1 MQRLST
7 NTLTAPTV
15 PGLRPTSI
23 TMAYTKH
30 YNHLGKRCAPPFQS
44 EPDSVPL
51 HKAQKQE
58 PKEDTEFPNS
68 EIQMIPS
75 QQLKRR
81 NRRQKYASLKRQN
94 AVDLEEGDE
103 RSVGQLARATEEGD
117 DEQADHTAG
126 AQAREV
132 EKSGNFVHPVR
143 PVHPG
148 LVDGDGLD
156 GMEVDGNAPAI
167 AAKTESA
174 SPNPYHTSYG
184 GNDDD
189 ERDLHILNWAI
200 NVPLPQDE
208 DESLEG
214 AATDDLAS
222 TDSYNETTSSDD
234 EQMIDPGAFATIPL
248 KYLDPLSGSLM
259 IDPVILPTSGRTV
272 EREST
277 EESLLED
284 PVDPWTKAPLKIED
298 MIPNATLK
306 AQIQVFKAKRTATPI
321 RPNQR
326 MLLALAAY
334 AKQGKKEREDVE
346 IGEASISAASHKKGV
361 YQDGDHVFAQQHVL
375 HYDGSDASSHAKT
388 GSCEEASDCGCH
400 VCRIAS
406 HLKEVR
412 RSDRSKLLEAQRA
425 ANATNAANAANANVN
440 AISRETSER
449 TPSTRSYND
458 NDHHSEPQPSLHY
471 DGSKASSHVKASSCK
486 EKLDCVCRTCH
497 ISGPSKKVRDDR
509 SKPLE
514 VKYSGINE
522 TVNETIIRLRPNLVQ
537 QKPQSRAQQPT
548 PADTS
553 AHNDSSLAD
562 ASGNEGSF
570 FSDES
575 YPDEDNAAHGSQNG
589 SGGQEAADAAAP
601 PGGDGSSSGSSNR
614 SPSQKSS
621 SSSSSEQSSSEDES
635 NRGENRCN
643 QWNGS
648 HESSCGEPVCY
659 NCHPEYAYESVPA
672 SSEPP
677 SLVQDDAPSDKDSS
691 PSEVHTESVAA
702 SSESAQESF
711 SEYENEQSIA
721 DDESS
726 SSEDPT
732 SSEIYAARH
741 NGSDGS
747 CGRSDCDDCHPGNVF
762 GRPAPSSSSSSG
774 LGEELTHVDRDYAP
788 QQVGRLDYGD
798 EDQTVED
805 AGAAAEAGVGENG
818 DGDAS
823 EHSSDEGE
831 EAADEGG
838 ETQQPAP
845 LAPGQGYVEVSR
857 AEQQQAELYFA
868 VSDGKVY
875 GDEE

>member
-1 MQRLST
+1 
-7 NTLTAPTV
+7 
-15 PGLRPTSI
+15 
-23 TMAYTKH
+23 MAHTKH
-30 YNHLGKRCAPPFQS
+30 FNHLGKRCAPPSQS
-44 EPDSVPL
+44 EPDSARP

-58 PKEDTEFPNS
+58 PEEDTEFPNS

-81 NRRQKYASLKRQN
+81 NRRRKRASLKLQD
-94 AVDLEEGDE
+94 AVNLDDSDE

-117 DEQADHTAG
+117 DELVDRSG
-126 AQAREV
+126 VAQAREV
-132 EKSGNFVHPVR
+132 EEDGHGIRR

-148 LVDGDGLD
+148 LVDGDGPD
-156 GMEVDGNAPAI
+156 AMQVDAGAPAI
-167 AAKTESA
+167 AAETESA
-174 SPNPYHTSYG
+174 SPQPYHTSYG

-208 DESLEG
+208 DESLEE

-222 TDSYNETTSSDD
+222 TDAYNETTSSED
-234 EQMIDPGAFATIPL
+234 ESKIDPGAFASIPL
-248 KYLDPLSGSLM
+248 KYLDPLSGNLM
-259 IDPVILPTSGRTV
+259 VDPVILPTSGRTV
-272 EREST
+272 ERESI

-284 PVDPWTKAPLKIED
+284 SVDPWTKAPLRLED
-298 MIPNATLK
+298 VIPNATLK
-306 AQIQVFKAKRTATPI
+306 AQLQVFKARRNATPI

-326 MLLALAAY
+326 MLLALADF
-334 AKQGKKEREDVE
+334 AKQAKKEGHD
-346 IGEASISAASHKKGV
+346 GESSEGSISPERRNNGV
-361 YQDGDHVFAQQHVL
+361 YQDGDHVSAQQHAL
-375 HYDGSDASSHAKT
+375 HYDGSEASSHAKT
-388 GSCEEASDCGCH
+388 GSCKEASDCGYR

-406 HLKEVR
+406 HLKEVH
-412 RSDRSKLLEAQRA
+412 RSDRRKLLEAKRA
-425 ANATNAANAANANVN
+425 ANAAKAANAANAANDNVN
-440 AISRETSER
+440 SISIETSER
-449 TPSTRSYND
+449 IPSTRSYD
-458 NDHHSEPQPSLHY
+458 DYDHHSEPQRSLHY
-471 DGSKASSHVKASSCK
+471 DGTEAESHAKAGSCK
-486 EKLDCVCRTCH
+486 ETSDCVCRTCR
-497 ISGPSKKVRDDR
+497 ISGPAKKVRDDK

-514 VKYSGINE
+514 VEYEIGIDE
-522 TVNETIIRLRPNLVQ
+522 TVNETIKRLRSNLAQ
-537 QKPQSRAQQPT
+537 HKPQRRRAQQPA
-548 PADTS
+548 PADAS
-553 AHNDSSLAD
+553 SHNDFSLAD
-562 ASGNEGSF
+562 VSGDKGSF

-575 YPDEDNAAHGSQNG
+575 YPDEDNAAHGSQDG

-601 PGGDGSSSGSSNR
+601 GGDGSPSGSSDK
-614 SPSQKSS
+614 SPSQKPT
-621 SSSSSEQSSSEDES
+621 SSSSSEQSSSEDDS

-677 SLVQDDAPSDKDSS
+677 SLVHDDSPSDKDSS

-747 CGRSDCDDCHPGNVF
+747 CGRSDCGDCHPGNVF

-831 EAADEGG
+831 EAANEGG